1 MSDEIK
7 VTVDGV
13 PVKFGDRVWRWQGWG
28 NPKLRKLNKVDLG
41 MWWEM
46 MRKQIYS
53 TEQAAL
59 EAAVAEQRIA
69 MVKAA
74 GRLRATRK
82 AIERFAARLVVM
94 KGGQWR

>member
-13 PVKFGDRVWRWQGWG
+13 PVKLGDLVWRWQGWG
-28 NPKLRKLNKVDLG
+28 NPKLRKLDKVDLG
-41 MWWEM
+41 MWWQM

-53 TEQAAL
+53 TEQAVL
-59 EAAVAEQRIA
+59 EVAIAEQRIA

-74 GRLRATRK
+74 GKLRATRK
-82 AIERFAARLVVM
+82 AIERLTARLAETM
-94 KGGQWR
+94 GGR